1 MRSWGEIKNRYPNAQ
16 IYGLE
21 INPASAEIAKHLAEV
36 KVGNIEDQ
44 EIPFEGTFD
53 YIIFGDVLEHLH
65 DPQGIVR
72 FCREKLTERGCILTS
87 IPNVMHV
94 TVMEQLLKGRFE
106 YQDTGLLDRSHI
118 HFFTFYEILRLFQ
131 EESYNI
137 EEMKTTTVMLN
148 EDDKELIR
156 KLMKIS
162 ENVEEHMYTTF
173 QYLVKARKNG

>member
-1 MRSWGEIKNRYPNAQ
+1 MRQHEKERERPMKR
-16 IYGLE
+16 GLVLLLC
-21 INPASAEIAKHLAEV
+21 ICMAALLLCGCGRVRHPHRRDCLYSAKHLAEV

-44 EIPFEGTFD
+44 EIPFEGAFD

-118 HFFTFYEILRLFQ
+118 HFCVILILL
-131 EESYNI
+131 Y
-137 EEMKTTTVMLN
+137 
-148 EDDKELIR
+148 
-156 KLMKIS
+156 
-162 ENVEEHMYTTF
+162 
-173 QYLVKARKNG
+173 